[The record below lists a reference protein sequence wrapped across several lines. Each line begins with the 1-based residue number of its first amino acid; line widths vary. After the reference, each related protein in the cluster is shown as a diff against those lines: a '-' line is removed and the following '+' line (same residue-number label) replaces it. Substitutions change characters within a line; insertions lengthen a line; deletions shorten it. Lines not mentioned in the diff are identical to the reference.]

1 MKILSKKDYLEVK
14 MASLLADYDLKTIS
28 DLYQPIIGYKAM
40 SVYLTLVNEA
50 TNQKVSPIITHEEL
64 FVRMQINA
72 SEFMEAR
79 RNLEAIGLLKSYLN
93 QDGDPKVYYYE
104 VYAPKTPKSFLENAL
119 FFGMLIKTLG
129 EAKAKKLKNLY
140 NLSLPVNKGNDVS
153 TSFVEVFAPDYN
165 DEAFRIA
172 LESKDQLLTHQT
184 MKITSEFEYEKF
196 FSSLK
201 EISQITSTAFTR
213 KDMKEIERLS
223 TLYGLTEENAA
234 QVVAGIYDAHQVK
247 GKHLNYEKLD
257 EAMRNETSYALL
269 THRRKKDKVLISGKT
284 DLAQK
289 VNLMEETAPAKY
301 LSILQNGA
309 KVAPSDLA
317 LLHDISLNYGLE
329 NSVINALVDYVLSMN
344 DNVLS
349 RPYVEK
355 VAASLARQG
364 VSSAYEAMEYLRSIA
379 AKQRNPR
386 NAKKTTAKLSIK
398 ESVKEEEEEEALSW
412 DEIVGEAN
420 KKEDKE
426 DEFDPYGED

>member
-1 MKILSKKDYLEVK
+1 MCLTKMRKIDYEKKAKRD
-14 MASLLADYDLKTIS
+14 A
-28 DLYQPIIGYKAM
+28 
-40 SVYLTLVNEA
+40 
-50 TNQKVSPIITHEEL
+50 KV
-64 FVRMQINA
+64 
-72 SEFMEAR
+72 
-79 RNLEAIGLLKSYLN
+79 GK
-93 QDGDPKVYYYE
+93 
-104 VYAPKTPKSFLENAL
+104 
-119 FFGMLIKTLG
+119 LG
-129 EAKAKKLKNLY
+129 ETLA
-140 NLSLPVNKGNDVS
+140 LSYEQN
-153 TSFVEVFAPDYN
+153 
-165 DEAFRIA
+165 R
-172 LESKDQLLTHQT
+172 LTD
-184 MKITSEFEYEKF
+184 
-196 FSSLK
+196 LG
-201 EISQITSTAFTR
+201 R
-213 KDMKEIERLS
+213 P
-223 TLYGLTEENAA
+223 
-234 QVVAGIYDAHQVK
+234 
-247 GKHLNYEKLD
+247 
-257 EAMRNETSYALL
+257 
-269 THRRKKDKVLISGKT
+269 

-398 ESVKEEEEEEALSW
+398 ESVNEEEEEEALSW

-426 DEFDPYGED
+426 DELDPYGED